1 MQPRLQLN
9 LSVDKYQTAIKGLN
23 QKQAQK
29 TTNQIKQ
36 LRQPRNSNGTT
47 TKALTEKVESRRRK
61 VDLEETAQKSFD
73 S

>member
-9 LSVDKYQTAIKGLN
+9 LIAEKYQTTIKGLN

-29 TTNQIKQ
+29 ATNHIKQ
-36 LRQPRNSNGTT
+36 WRQPRNSNETT
-47 TKALTEKVESRRRK
+47 TKALTKKVESRWRK